1 MNRGGRL
8 ELLPRYRLIEYRG
21 QAFASSSYSEN
32 HGAERAFRYQFGSH
46 QPWASASFPARH
58 RVWFRFDHKAVLA
71 KIGFSTVNGAVHNL
85 VKTPEKFDV
94 IGSSD
99 CDSEGTTLSHVALI
113 VEDAGFKGEVDE
125 FKAWIIPE
133 EKRRLYK
140 CWGLRVHSTTGSAP
154 ITIVQN
160 MLMWEVRSRE

>member
-1 MNRGGRL
+1 MNRGGCP

-32 HGAERAFRYQFGSH
+32 HGAERAFRHQFGH
-46 QPWASASFPARH
+46 PWASASIPA

-140 CWGLRVHSTTGSAP
+140 CWGLRVHSTTGSAHG
-154 ITIVQN
+154 TQVQN